1 MEKTI
6 SSINGVGKTTQSHV
20 KEWNWIPILQHVQKL
35 TQNGLKTFIV
45 WTETRELL
53 GENIGTNLFGID
65 LGDAFLDFL
74 PNAKAIK
81 AKINM

>member
-1 MEKTI
+1 MA
-6 SSINGVGKTTQSHV
+6 QPHV
-20 KEWNWIPILQHVQKL
+20 KEWNWIPVLHPVQKS

-45 WTETRELL
+45 WTETTELL
-53 GENIGTNLFGID
+53 EENIGTNLLGID
-65 LGDAFLDFL
+65 LGDTFLYFL